1 MADRLKPEN
10 KEIVERIRQYEK
22 QMFHNHDFKLYRN
35 YYVPESLVKNS
46 SRVLSFGV
54 GGDAHFEK
62 LICFDNRKLDVRM
75 FDPTPYTVKN
85 IDSILKKGGFRQ
97 FEEKPNGFQDSAKI
111 VRENLTFRPVAYAPE
126 NGTMKF
132 FYKTEDGVDTPEN
145 TLGSFSLVGAFDS
158 PDNCV
163 EVECKNIKTIMKELN
178 WDHVDIL
185 KTDVEGLWYDVG
197 KEIKDLDV
205 KFWVTEIEMN
215 IGNTYDEAFD
225 KVTELVNLHKDKY
238 NIYRNRK
245 RLKAMMEIIF
255 CRKDIDEG
263 RNI

>member
-1 MADRLKPEN
+1 
-10 KEIVERIRQYEK
+10 
-22 QMFHNHDFKLYRN
+22 
-35 YYVPESLVKNS
+35 
-46 SRVLSFGV
+46 
-54 GGDAHFEK
+54 
-62 LICFDNRKLDVRM
+62 
-75 FDPTPYTVKN
+75 
-85 IDSILKKGGFRQ
+85 
-97 FEEKPNGFQDSAKI
+97 
-111 VRENLTFRPVAYAPE
+111 
-126 NGTMKF
+126 MKF

-145 TLGSFSLVGAFDS
+145 TLGSFSLVGAFDN
-158 PDNCV
+158 PNNCV
-163 EVECKNIKTIMKELN
+163 EVECKNIKTIMQELN

-263 RNI
+263 

>member
-1 MADRLKPEN
+1 M
-10 KEIVERIRQYEK
+10 Q
-22 QMFHNHDFKLYRN
+22 
-35 YYVPESLVKNS
+35 
-46 SRVLSFGV
+46 
-54 GGDAHFEK
+54 
-62 LICFDNRKLDVRM
+62 
-75 FDPTPYTVKN
+75 
-85 IDSILKKGGFRQ
+85 
-97 FEEKPNGFQDSAKI
+97 
-111 VRENLTFRPVAYAPE
+111 
-126 NGTMKF
+126 
-132 FYKTEDGVDTPEN
+132 
-145 TLGSFSLVGAFDS
+145 
-158 PDNCV
+158 
-163 EVECKNIKTIMKELN
+163 ELN

-263 RNI
+263 RDI